1 MLKFPPIKYRM
12 PQNIVSKKFDYDNM
26 VWNYKLYA
34 FKDKNAYV
42 AALMNAQI
50 RFLEPH
56 NKYNPT
62 SKDIKSFYISFI
74 RSFDEG
80 KGYGLKMLKL
90 AKNESQ
96 KQGCKGYMHLLATSI
111 YSERKHS
118 PHRMYRRFGFT
129 STDKK
134 KLEIIDKWI
143 QTNKKPHWILMESTP
158 MYYQPKEKQPNYKI
172 RLFNI
177 FNKIKKLFT

>member
-50 RFLEPH
+50 RFLEPQ

-62 SKDIKSFYISFI
+62 SKDIKSFY
-74 RSFDEG
+74 
-80 KGYGLKMLKL
+80 
-90 AKNESQ
+90 N
-96 KQGCKGYMHLLATSI
+96 
-111 YSERKHS
+111 
-118 PHRMYRRFGFT
+118 
-129 STDKK
+129 
-134 KLEIIDKWI
+134 
-143 QTNKKPHWILMESTP
+143 
-158 MYYQPKEKQPNYKI
+158 
-172 RLFNI
+172 LF
-177 FNKIKKLFT
+177 L